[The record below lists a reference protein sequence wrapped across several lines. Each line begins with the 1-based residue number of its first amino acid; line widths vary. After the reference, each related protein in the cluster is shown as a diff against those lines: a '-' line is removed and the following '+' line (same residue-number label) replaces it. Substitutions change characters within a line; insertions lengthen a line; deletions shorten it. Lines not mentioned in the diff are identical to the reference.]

1 LITTLRDGLRFGEVP
16 IRLFLEGRAEGSSSG
31 GKFDPTSPEATEN
44 EVEAFAG
51 EMRTLLGKQ
60 PRDLTI
66 DVSKVQNITIPA
78 LQLIVA
84 VEKTMTAAGGTLTLC
99 GDSPIY
105 NAACIDSGLLS
116 LLTVE
121 AANG

>member
-1 LITTLRDGLRFGEVP
+1 MIGACMLPPNAAKTADFTL
-16 IRLFLEGRAEGSSSG
+16 
-31 GKFDPTSPEATEN
+31 PEILNIET
-44 EVEAFAG
+44 VEAFAG